1 MIVRFWK
8 WVLSFFRKKQTAIE
22 KTPYAKRIVKP
33 GQVVWECDLKTG
45 DVVKAEIVEL
55 PWIDGKG
62 RERKIREVVMKKGCI
77 YEIALN
83 GDNAV
88 RKFEQRIVAATK
100 KNKA

>member
-1 MIVRFWK
+1 MKKIWK
-8 WVLSFFRKKQTAIE
+8 WLFSFFRKKQTAIE

-55 PWIDGKG
+55 PWIDKKG
-62 RERKIREVVMKKGCI
+62 RKRKVREVVMKKGCI

-100 KNKA
+100 KNNA